1 LHTSTPNPTIRRAAV
16 ADMFYPGASDEL
28 CSFINHALESASPDL
43 PEDLATPK
51 AIIVPH
57 AGYIYSG
64 LTAAFAYASIKHAAI
79 KRVVLLGPAHRV
91 HFYGIA
97 LPDCDIF
104 ETPLGQIRLAAEAM
118 QVVLQQPDV
127 ELNRSAHAQE
137 HSLEV
142 QLPFLQ
148 AVLDDFELLP
158 LCIGAVEPDA
168 VAQLIE
174 ALWGS
179 EETLFVISSDL
190 SHFLTYDEARRVD
203 LQSIE
208 IILGRQTYLSHDQA
222 CGGTAINALLKVA
235 QRRGLKAQL
244 LDYRNSG
251 DTAGDRNRV
260 VGYASIAFFENRSG
274 HD

>member
-1 LHTSTPNPTIRRAAV
+1 MQASRSNIVRHPAV

-28 CSFINHALESASPDL
+28 CSFVNHALESASAEL
-43 PEDLATPK
+43 PEDLSSPK

-79 KRVVLLGPAHRV
+79 KRVVLLGPAHQV
-91 HFYGIA
+91 SFYGIA
-97 LPDCDIF
+97 LPDCNIF
-104 ETPLGQIRLAAEAM
+104 ETPLGLVRLDSEAVQIA
-118 QVVLQQPDV
+118 LQQSGV
-127 ELNRSAHAQE
+127 QLNKSAHAQE

-148 AVLDDFELLP
+148 TVLDDFELLP
-158 LCIGAVEPDA
+158 LCIGSVEPDA
-168 VAQLIE
+168 VAQVIE
-174 ALWGS
+174 SLWGYG
-179 EETLFVISSDL
+179 ETLFVISSDL
-190 SHFLTYDEARRVD
+190 SHFHTYDEARRLD

-208 IILGRQTYLSHDQA
+208 TILSRRTYLNHDQA
-222 CGGTAINALLKVA
+222 CGGTGINALMKVA
-235 QRRGLKAQL
+235 QRRGLKTQL

-260 VGYASIAFFENRSG
+260 VGYASIALFENG
-274 HD
+274 GCNA